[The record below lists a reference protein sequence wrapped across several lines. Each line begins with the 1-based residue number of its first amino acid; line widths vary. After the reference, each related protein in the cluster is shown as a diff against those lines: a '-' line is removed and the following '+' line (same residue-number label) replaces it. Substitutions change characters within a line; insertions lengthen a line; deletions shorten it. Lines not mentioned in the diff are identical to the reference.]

1 MTAKVH
7 QNYIN
12 GQWLDGYDVID
23 NVNPSDISDIV
34 GQYAKANADHC
45 AKAVAAANAAF
56 SSWSQ
61 SALGCVK
68 PFWI

>member
-23 NVNPSDISDIV
+23 NVNPSDFSDIV
-34 GQYAKANADHC
+34 GQYAKANASAPKQWPPLMQHL
-45 AKAVAAANAAF
+45 AAGLKVPGAA
-56 SSWSQ
+56 
-61 SALGCVK
+61 
-68 PFWI
+68 